1 MNRESSDITLGLYCM
16 KWRELWKKKGEQ
28 KKEEDS
34 SSKTIDDRNIP
45 DLSHYGPSSKGDTIL
60 SNVSSQ
66 EETLETRIG
75 ENLELEMTEDKE
87 LLAMLEEEGFQV
99 KDMSHLLGISHDKVT
114 RANWEKDIKNITR
127 QTGKKTLK
135 IKI

>member
-1 MNRESSDITLGLYCM
+1 MYKTAWWNTLGTVAIVS
-16 KWRELWKKKGEQ
+16 KRRIA
-28 KKEEDS
+28 EENKDV
-34 SSKTIDDRNIP
+34 TFTFICD
-45 DLSHYGPSSKGDTIL
+45 
-60 SNVSSQ
+60 
-66 EETLETRIG
+66 
-75 ENLELEMTEDKE
+75 
-87 LLAMLEEEGFQV
+87 MLEEEGFQV